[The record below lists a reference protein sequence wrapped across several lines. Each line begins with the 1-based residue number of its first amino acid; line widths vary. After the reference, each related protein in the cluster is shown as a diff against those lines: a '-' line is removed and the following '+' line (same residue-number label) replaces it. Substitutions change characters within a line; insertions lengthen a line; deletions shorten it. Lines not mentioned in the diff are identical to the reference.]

1 MIINFLGIEP
11 KSKRGFE
18 KGAMHVVITFDSMTI
33 VLLIF
38 EFQPKL
44 ILMFFHTNSIREL

>member
-1 MIINFLGIEP
+1 MI
-11 KSKRGFE
+11 
-18 KGAMHVVITFDSMTI
+18 I

-44 ILMFFHTNSIREL
+44 ILMFFHTNSIWEL